1 MALRDILNGPQ
12 DTQPTIT
19 SPSTSIGGG
28 GLRRLI
34 DAFPEDETTSAI
46 PTTPIVEEEEEEL
59 EVVDNDAAMIADYL
73 SGDDPFYDEEY
84 LSSLGPQK
92 LLEVI
97 NEEDPA
103 LIAKYYPSL
112 TGEGSISDAEIDDIS
127 KGAELIPYD
136 PTSREKAQSVIARAM
151 LSSGLISNNFTAQ
164 QFAQGVVGN
173 PTAENILN
181 SFGVA
186 DITPVGA
193 IFAIQEALR
202 DVERL
207 NNVDAKATSY
217 IVPGLVT
224 ALSILEAVPLT
235 KAVAKPAIRA
245 LRGGK
250 EPVKIKTVDEILAE
264 AKVKDDA
271 AKKAARDDY
280 NNRKYNVSRAKEA
293 TETAREQK
301 TAAAKKKASENQEIK
316 EDMIKSFED
325 RLNEGNTGERI
336 SISTRA
342 KNGKLVIDPDK
353 VRAAGM
359 QVTNDLGNTNKEIL
373 KEFFS
378 PEGESV
384 ARLVG
389 VGDQIVET
397 VIKPDKFDAMVALAA
412 DLKKI
417 KPRAFDNDKT
427 VIDNLFELTVNKD
440 LGLEGDDLIDMLN
453 KYDLSFEEYVVG
465 LVGTGSRAGQVL
477 SKLSQIK
484 RSRPVAEMRAMQEA
498 AEHESLIARA
508 AVMRIENIRRGGL
521 VSQIA
526 TAARNLT
533 SGVIRAPLEGVG
545 NVMDTALYRLSEE
558 GVLASAKALS
568 PVTVRK
574 PVVGK
579 GVSGYSPITMS
590 TDWKDSFRHL
600 RYMFTGDGYL
610 QAKEYSDF
618 ILGRPELTKQGN
630 MLLQQLNELQASVGR
645 GRPTQRQIERLV
657 DAKRVEAQNK
667 KVKFDEAAARAE
679 ATEEANRTTLK
690 IIPSGTV
697 GEKLSKSGDALLSA
711 LEDGVEV
718 LNLPNRW
725 QEHLIRR
732 GAFLGELER
741 LVRREWGVDFIPKV
755 NEVGIRDFLNDAS
768 SVRPKDGRSFYNI
781 IDDATQR
788 ALDITYTK
796 QPDLK
801 VFRAATSFITRN
813 GLTVV
818 IPFPRFMFNSMEL
831 MAQYGAGAVLPLTRK
846 IANVATGGKA
856 FKGKSGTGKLTAKE
870 RQGISRNVVGGFGA
884 APIGLVATGAVFD
897 KDASNSES
905 WTDDL
910 LGIAVA
916 GACYQYRTSE
926 DAPSDYKMLRMSDGT
941 MMDTTTQYPLRQ
953 CLYIGEA
960 AKQIQQGTFENWFK
974 TKEFADTFI
983 GVNVRVGVGNSL
995 VQEITNLASGTDLTA
1010 DEAVGRSAGRALGN
1024 YLATWMVPFAQVIEL
1039 ERALGIRG
1047 LEFKD
1052 VAKDPTLSGFDAFL
1066 SALARPFRARGFGV
1080 SPAEEAAMPAR
1091 EPVFQEG
1098 PERVAPLAK
1107 VLLGLTLTKA
1117 DSEEGEYLGKFGY
1130 TDFEIGSRSRVPTVR
1145 RFENQVIRN
1154 ALPTIVRIAK
1164 RREKKLIQDYK
1175 NANEET
1181 RRLYTQDQYVA
1192 EKLRPII
1199 QGTLDRAKNEYRGKT
1214 VVLRDV
1220 PKENRKYV
1228 KAVMDV
1234 RKLSGDDMDAA
1245 MIEFVE
1251 RNNRE
1256 PDPKSAADLAEI
1268 YKIGKKYSGIGRK
1281 RK

>member
-1 MALRDILNGPQ
+1 MALRDILTGPQ

-19 SPSTSIGGG
+19 PPSTTTGGG
-28 GLRRLI
+28 SLRRLL
-34 DAFPEDETTSAI
+34 DNFPEDETTSAI
-46 PTTPIVEEEEEEL
+46 PTAPVVEEEDEEI
-59 EVVDNDAAMIADYL
+59 EVVDNDAAMIAEYL
-73 SGDDPFYDEEY
+73 SGDDPFYGEEY
-84 LSSLGPQK
+84 LSSIGPQK

-112 TGEGSISDAEIDDIS
+112 TGEGSISDAEIADIS
-127 KGAELIPYD
+127 KGAELVPYD

-151 LSSGLISNNFTAQ
+151 LSSGLMSNNYDAQ
-164 QFAQGVVGN
+164 EFAQNIVGN
-173 PTAENILN
+173 PSAESILE
-181 SFGVA
+181 SFGAA

-193 IFAIQEALR
+193 IFAIQEAMR
-202 DVERL
+202 DIERL
-207 NNVDAKATSY
+207 NNVDAEATSY
-217 IVPGLVT
+217 IMPGLVT

-235 KAVAKPAIRA
+235 KAVTKPAIRA

-264 AKVKDDA
+264 AQVKDDA
-271 AKKAARDDY
+271 AKQAARDDY

-293 TETAREQK
+293 TATAREQK
-301 TAAAKKKASENQEIK
+301 TAAAKKKAAQNREIE

-325 RLNEGNTGERI
+325 RLNINNKGDRI

-342 KNGKLVIDPDK
+342 KNGRLIIDTDK
-353 VRAAGM
+353 VREAGLTVTNKLGDTNRATLRTFFDPESGSEAALAGM
-359 QVTNDLGNTNKEIL
+359 ADE
-373 KEFFS
+373 
-378 PEGESV
+378 
-384 ARLVG
+384 
-389 VGDQIVET
+389 IVET
-397 VIKPDKFDAMVALAA
+397 VMKPDKFEAMVALAA
-412 DLKKI
+412 DLKKLH
-417 KPRAFDNDKT
+417 PDAFDNNNT
-427 VIDNLFELTVNKD
+427 VIDNLFELTVNRE
-440 LGLEGDDLIDMLN
+440 LIAGDELIDMLN

-465 LVGTGSRAGQVL
+465 LVGTGSQAGKVL
-477 SKLSQIK
+477 SQLSQIK
-484 RSRPVAEMRAMQEA
+484 RARPVSEMRAMQEA
-498 AEHESLIARA
+498 AEHESMIRRA
-508 AVMRIENIRRGGL
+508 VVMRIENIRRGGL

-558 GVLASAKALS
+558 GMVAGAKALS
-568 PVTVRK
+568 PIAVRK
-574 PVVGK
+574 PVAGK
-579 GVSGYSPITMS
+579 GVSGYNPIIMS

-630 MLLQQLNELQASVGR
+630 MLLGQLNELQASIGR
-645 GRPTQRQIERLV
+645 GRPTQRQIDRLV
-657 DAKRVEAQNK
+657 EEKRIAAREK

-690 IIPSGTV
+690 VIPSGTI
-697 GEKLSKSGDALLSA
+697 GEKFTKSGDAVLSA

-718 LNLPNRW
+718 LNIPNRW

-741 LVRREWGVDFIPKV
+741 LVRREWGVDFIPKL
-755 NEVGIRDFLNDAS
+755 NDVGIRDFLNDAS
-768 SVRPKDGRSFYNI
+768 SVRPKDGRSFHDL

-801 VFRAATSFITRN
+801 VFRQATSFITRN

-846 IANVATGGKA
+846 IANVATGGKM

-884 APIGLVATGAVFD
+884 APVGLVAVGAGFD
-897 KDASNSES
+897 KDASNSEE

-926 DAPSDYKMLRMSDGT
+926 DAPADYKMMRMGDGT
-941 MMDTTTQYPLRQ
+941 VMDTTTQYPLRQ

-960 AKQIQQGTFENWFK
+960 AKQLQQGTFENWFK
-974 TKEFADTFI
+974 PKEFADTFI
-983 GVNVRVGVGNSL
+983 GVNIRTGVGNSI
-995 VQEITNLASGTDLTA
+995 VQEIANLASGTDLTG
-1010 DEAVGRSAGRALGN
+1010 DEASGRRAGRLVGN
-1024 YLATWMVPFAQVIEL
+1024 YLSTWMVSFAQVIEL
-1039 ERALGIRG
+1039 ERALGMRG

-1052 VAKDPTLSGFDAFL
+1052 VAKDPTLSFGDAFL
-1066 SALARPFRARGFGV
+1066 SAVARPFRARGFGV
-1080 SPAEEAAMPAR
+1080 SAEEEAAMPAR

-1130 TDFEIGSRSRVPTVR
+1130 TDFEIGSRSLVPTVR

-1154 ALPTIVRIAK
+1154 ALPMVVRIAK

-1175 NANEET
+1175 NANEAT
-1181 RRLYTQDQYVA
+1181 RRLYTQEQYVA

-1199 QGTLDRAKNEYRGKT
+1199 QGTLDSAKNEYRGSV

-1228 KAVMDV
+1228 KAVMDI

-1245 MIEFVE
+1245 VIEFTE

-1256 PDPKSAADLAEI
+1256 PDPENADDLAEV
-1268 YKIGKKYSGIGRK
+1268 YNIGKKYSGIGRK

>member
-1 MALRDILNGPQ
+1 MALRDILTGPQ

-19 SPSTSIGGG
+19 PPSTTTGGG
-28 GLRRLI
+28 SLRRLL
-34 DAFPEDETTSAI
+34 DNFPEDETTSAI
-46 PTTPIVEEEEEEL
+46 PTAPVVEEEDEEI
-59 EVVDNDAAMIADYL
+59 EVVDNDAAMIAEYL
-73 SGDDPFYDEEY
+73 SGDDPFYGEEY

-103 LIAKYYPSL
+103 LISKYYPSL
-112 TGEGSISDAEIDDIS
+112 TGERSISDAEISDIS
-127 KGAELIPYD
+127 KGAELTPYD

-151 LSSGLISNNFTAQ
+151 LSSGLMPNNYEAQ
-164 QFAQGVVGN
+164 EFAQNIVGN
-173 PTAENILN
+173 PSAESILE
-181 SFGVA
+181 SFGAA

-207 NNVDAKATSY
+207 NNVDAEATSY
-217 IVPGLVT
+217 IMPGLVT

-235 KAVAKPAIRA
+235 KVAAKTISRTIRGTDAPA
-245 LRGGK
+245 
-250 EPVKIKTVDEILAE
+250 IKTVDEILAE

-271 AKKAARDDY
+271 AKKAAREDY

-293 TETAREQK
+293 TATAREQK
-301 TAAAKKKASENQEIK
+301 TAAAKKKAAQNREIE

-325 RLNEGNTGERI
+325 RLNLNNKGDRI

-342 KNGKLVIDPDK
+342 KNGRLIIDTDK
-353 VRAAGM
+353 VREAGLTVTNKLGDTNRATLKTFFDPKSGSEAALAGM
-359 QVTNDLGNTNKEIL
+359 ADE
-373 KEFFS
+373 
-378 PEGESV
+378 
-384 ARLVG
+384 
-389 VGDQIVET
+389 IVET
-397 VIKPDKFDAMVALAA
+397 VMKPDKFEAMVALAA
-412 DLKKI
+412 DLKKLH
-417 KPRAFDNDKT
+417 PDAFDNSNT
-427 VIDNLFELTVNKD
+427 VIDNLFELTVNRE
-440 LGLEGDDLIDMLN
+440 LIAGDELIDMLN

-465 LVGTGSRAGQVL
+465 LVGTGSEAGKVL
-477 SKLSQIK
+477 SQLSQIK
-484 RSRPVAEMRAMQEA
+484 RARPVSEMRAMQEA
-498 AEHESLIARA
+498 AEHESMIRRA
-508 AVMRIENIRRGGL
+508 AVMRFENIRRGGL
-521 VSQIA
+521 VSQLA

-545 NVMDTALYRLSEE
+545 NIMDTALYRLSEE
-558 GVLASAKALS
+558 GMVAGAKALS
-568 PVTVRK
+568 PVSVRK
-574 PVVGK
+574 PVAGK
-579 GVSGYSPITMS
+579 GMSGYSPITMS

-600 RYMFTGDGYL
+600 RYMFTGDGIF
-610 QAKEYSDF
+610 QAKDYTDF
-618 ILGRPELTKQGN
+618 LLSRPELAKQGS
-630 MLLQQLNELQASVGR
+630 MLLEQLNELQASVGR
-645 GRPTQRQIERLV
+645 GRPTQRQIDRLV
-657 DAKRVEAQNK
+657 EEKRIAAREK
-667 KVKFDEAAARAE
+667 KIKFDEAAARAE

-697 GEKLSKSGDALLSA
+697 GEKLTKSGDAVFSV
-711 LEDGVEV
+711 LEDAVEV
-718 LNLPNRW
+718 LNIPNRW

-741 LVRREWGVDFIPKV
+741 LVRREWGVDMIPKMNDIGV
-755 NEVGIRDFLNDAS
+755 RDFLNDAS
-768 SVRPKDGRSFYNI
+768 TVRPKDGRSFHDLVN
-781 IDDATQR
+781 DATQR

-796 QPDLK
+796 QPDLA

-831 MAQYGAGAVLPLTRK
+831 MAQYGAGAVIPLTRK
-846 IANVATGGKA
+846 IANVATGGKM

-884 APIGLVATGAVFD
+884 APIGLVAVGDAFD
-897 KDASNSES
+897 KDASNSEQ

-926 DAPSDYKMLRMSDGT
+926 DAPADYKMMRMGDGT
-941 MMDTTTQYPLRQ
+941 VMDTTTQYPLRQ

-960 AKQIQQGTFENWFK
+960 AKQLQQGTFENWFK
-974 TKEFADTFI
+974 PKEFADTFI
-983 GVNVRVGVGNSL
+983 GVNIRTGVGNSL
-995 VQEITNLASGTDLTA
+995 VQEIANLASGTDLTA
-1010 DEAVGRSAGRALGN
+1010 DEAIGRSAGRALGN
-1024 YLATWMVPFAQVIEL
+1024 YLSTWMVPFAQVIEL
-1039 ERALGIRG
+1039 ERALGMRG

-1052 VAKDPTLSGFDAFL
+1052 VAKDPTLDGFDAFT
-1066 SALARPFRARGFGV
+1066 SAVARPFRARGFGV

-1130 TDFEIGSRSRVPTVR
+1130 TDFEIGSRSLVPTVR

-1154 ALPTIVRIAK
+1154 ALPMVVRIAK

-1175 NANEET
+1175 NANETT
-1181 RRLYTQDQYVA
+1181 RRLYTQEQYVA
-1192 EKLRPII
+1192 EKLRPVI
-1199 QGTLDRAKNEYRGKT
+1199 QGTLDSAKNEYRGS
-1214 VVLRDV
+1214 VIVLRDV

-1228 KAVMDV
+1228 KAVMDI

-1245 MIEFVE
+1245 VIEFTE

-1256 PDPKSAADLAEI
+1256 PDPESADDLNAV
-1268 YKIGKKYSGIGRK
+1268 YNIGKKYSGIGRK

>member
-1 MALRDILNGPQ
+1 MALRDILNEPQ

-19 SPSTSIGGG
+19 SPSTSTGGG
-28 GLRRLI
+28 SLRRLV
-34 DAFPEDETTSAI
+34 DEFPEDETTSAI
-46 PTTPIVEEEEEEL
+46 PTTPVVEEEEEEL

-112 TGEGSISDAEIDDIS
+112 TGEGSISDAEIADIS
-127 KGAELIPYD
+127 KGAELVPYD
-136 PTSREKAQSVIARAM
+136 PTSREKAQSLIARAM
-151 LSSGLISNNFTAQ
+151 LSSGLMSNNFNAQ
-164 QFAQGVVGN
+164 QFAQDVVGN
-173 PTAENILN
+173 PTAENILD

-207 NNVDAKATSY
+207 NNADAKATAY

-224 ALSILEAVPLT
+224 ALSVLEAVPLT
-235 KAVAKPAIRA
+235 KAATKPLVRA

-250 EPVKIKTVDEILAE
+250 EPVKVKTVDEILAE

-271 AKKAARDDY
+271 AKKAAREDY

-293 TETAREQK
+293 TTAAKEQK
-301 TAAAKKKASENQEIK
+301 VAAAKKKAGENQEIK

-359 QVTNDLGNTNKEIL
+359 QVTNDLGKTNKEIL

-412 DLKKI
+412 DLKKTHP
-417 KPRAFDNDKT
+417 KAFDNDKT
-427 VIDNLFELTVNKD
+427 VIDNLFELTVNRE
-440 LGLEGDDLIDMLN
+440 LIPGDELIDMLN

-568 PVTVRK
+568 PIAVRK

-618 ILGRPELTKQGN
+618 ILSRPELAKQGS

-645 GRPTQRQIERLV
+645 GRPTQRQIDRLV
-657 DAKRVEAQNK
+657 EAKRVEAQEK
-667 KVKFDEAAARAE
+667 KVKFDEDAARAE

-690 IIPSGTV
+690 IIPSGTA
-697 GEKLSKSGDALLSA
+697 GEKLTKSGDAILSA

-741 LVRREWGVDFIPKV
+741 LVRREWGVDFIPKL

-768 SVRPKDGRSFYNI
+768 SVRPKDGRSFYDI
-781 IDDATQR
+781 VDDATQR

-801 VFRAATSFITRN
+801 VFRVATSLITRN

-846 IANVATGGKA
+846 IANVATGGKIY
-856 FKGKSGTGKLTAKE
+856 KGKLTAKE

-884 APIGLVATGAVFD
+884 APIGLVAVGDAFD
-897 KDASNSES
+897 KDASNSEK

-926 DAPSDYKMLRMSDGT
+926 DAPADYKMMRVGDGT
-941 MMDTTTQYPLRQ
+941 VMDTTTQYPLRQ

-974 TKEFADTFI
+974 PKEFADTFI
-983 GVNVRVGVGNSL
+983 GVNIRTGVGNSL
-995 VQEITNLASGTDLTA
+995 VQEIANLASGTDLTA
-1010 DEAVGRSAGRALGN
+1010 GEAIGRSTGRALGN
-1024 YLATWMVPFAQVIEL
+1024 YLSTWMVPFAQVIEL
-1039 ERALGIRG
+1039 ERALGMRG

-1052 VAKDPTLSGFDAFL
+1052 VAKDPTLDGFDAAI

-1091 EPVFQEG
+1091 EPVFQEA

-1130 TDFEIGSRSRVPTVR
+1130 TDFEIGSRSLVPTVR

-1154 ALPTIVRIAK
+1154 ALPRIVRIAK
-1164 RREKKLIQDYK
+1164 RKEKKLIQDYK
-1175 NANEET
+1175 NANEAT

-1199 QGTLDRAKNEYRGKT
+1199 QGSLDSAKNEYRGSM

-1220 PKENRKYV
+1220 PKEDRKYV

-1245 MIEFVE
+1245 MIEFAE

-1256 PDPKSAADLAEI
+1256 PDPKSASDLAEI
-1268 YKIGKKYSGIGRK
+1268 YRIGKKYSGIGRK

>member
-1 MALRDILNGPQ
+1 MALRDILNETQTGQPAITAP
-12 DTQPTIT
+12 DT
-19 SPSTSIGGG
+19 SSASGS
-28 GLRRLI
+28 LRRLLQTTSP
-34 DAFPEDETTSAI
+34 DQTTSAI
-46 PTTPIVEEEEEEL
+46 PTTPVVEEEEEEL

-112 TGEGSISDAEIDDIS
+112 TGEGSISDAEIADIS
-127 KGAELIPYD
+127 KGAELVPYD
-136 PTSREKAQSVIARAM
+136 PTSREKAQSLIARAM
-151 LSSGLISNNFTAQ
+151 LSSGLMSNNFNAQ
-164 QFAQGVVGN
+164 QFAQDVVGN
-173 PTAENILN
+173 PTAENILD

-207 NNVDAKATSY
+207 NNADAKATAY

-235 KAVAKPAIRA
+235 KAATKPLVRT

-250 EPVKIKTVDEILAE
+250 EPVKVKTVDEILAE

-271 AKKAARDDY
+271 AKKAAREDY
-280 NNRKYNVSRAKEA
+280 NTRKYNVSRAKEA
-293 TETAREQK
+293 TTTAKEQK
-301 TAAAKKKASENQEIK
+301 VAAAKKKASENQEIK

-359 QVTNDLGNTNKEIL
+359 QVTNDLGKTNKEIL

-397 VIKPDKFDAMVALAA
+397 VIKPEKFDAMVALAA
-412 DLKKI
+412 DLKKTHP
-417 KPRAFDNDKT
+417 KAFDNDKT
-427 VIDNLFELTVNKD
+427 VIDNLFELTVNRE
-440 LGLEGDDLIDMLN
+440 LIPGDELIDMLN

-484 RSRPVAEMRAMQEA
+484 RARPVAEMRAMQEA

-558 GVLASAKALS
+558 GILASAKALS
-568 PVTVRK
+568 PIAVRK
-574 PVVGK
+574 PVAGK

-645 GRPTQRQIERLV
+645 GRPTQRQIDRLV
-657 DAKRVEAQNK
+657 EAKRVEAQEK

-690 IIPSGTV
+690 IIPSGTA
-697 GEKLSKSGDALLSA
+697 GEKLSKSGDAILSA

-741 LVRREWGVDFIPKV
+741 LVRREWGVDFIPKL

-768 SVRPKDGRSFYNI
+768 SVRPKDGRSFYDI
-781 IDDATQR
+781 VDDATQR

-846 IANVATGGKA
+846 IINVATGGKI
-856 FKGKSGTGKLTAKE
+856 FKGKLTAKE

-884 APIGLVATGAVFD
+884 APIGLVAVGDAFD
-897 KDASNSES
+897 KDASNSEK

-926 DAPSDYKMLRMSDGT
+926 DAPADYKMMRMGDGT
-941 MMDTTTQYPLRQ
+941 IMDTTTQYPLRQ

-974 TKEFADTFI
+974 PKEFADTFI
-983 GVNVRVGVGNSL
+983 GVNIRTGVGNSL
-995 VQEITNLASGTDLTA
+995 VQEIANLASGTDLTA
-1010 DEAVGRSAGRALGN
+1010 GEAIGRSTGRALGN
-1024 YLATWMVPFAQVIEL
+1024 YLSTWMVPFAQVIEL
-1039 ERALGIRG
+1039 ERALGMRG

-1091 EPVFQEG
+1091 EPVFQEA

-1130 TDFEIGSRSRVPTVR
+1130 TDFEIGSRSLVPTVR

-1154 ALPTIVRIAK
+1154 ALPTIVSIAK

-1175 NANEET
+1175 NANEAT

-1199 QGTLDRAKNEYRGKT
+1199 QGALDSAKNEYRGSM

-1245 MIEFVE
+1245 MIEFAE

-1256 PDPKSAADLAEI
+1256 PDPKSASDLAEI